1 MMLAYILRTVLYCT
15 ALHFCRQEPLISYLD
30 KIDGKHSFMS
40 GGEEDEEDE
49 GQGVKKI
56 KLENF
61 KKQGNTFTDELDDMI
76 DQESS
81 SPPACGKN

>member
-1 MMLAYILRTVLYCT
+1 
-15 ALHFCRQEPLISYLD
+15 
-30 KIDGKHSFMS
+30 MS

-76 DQESS
+76 DHESS